1 MMTLPIDET
10 CIISEPA
17 LLLNR
22 KGMKKWRVQWIS
34 FLGLVNFN
42 EQIQPWWVRK
52 MRESLYTSMTNSICL
67 AS

>member
-1 MMTLPIDET
+1 MIPERIEEVAGVVDL
-10 CIISEPA
+10 
-17 LLLNR
+17 
-22 KGMKKWRVQWIS
+22 S

-52 MRESLYTSMTNSICL
+52 MRESSYTPMTNLMSL